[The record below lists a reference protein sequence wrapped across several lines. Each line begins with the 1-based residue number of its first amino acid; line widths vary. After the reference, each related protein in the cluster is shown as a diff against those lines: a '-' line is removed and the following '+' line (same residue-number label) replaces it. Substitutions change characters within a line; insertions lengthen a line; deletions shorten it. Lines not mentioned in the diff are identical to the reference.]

1 MAFGYQNTN
10 PPPSDDHWLAPYWKI
25 GRKQAE
31 MECALLESK
40 PAVAPPV
47 DEKAEWQAFLD
58 WAWKKEGEA
67 IGRMEGRDA
76 VWAGWHA
83 RAMLAASTAPAQSCG
98 DAEQSAAPQVESF
111 PYQRT
116 FDAIAAATRML
127 DSGHL
132 AISVNDFK
140 KAFYAEQADEAVTVD
155 IFYWLETEVT
165 AISCRYHGDPSYDH
179 DAYWMRDRVVKLIGE
194 ARNVFAARTANDHDK
209 SHFAER

>member
-1 MAFGYQNTN
+1 MTTTTKIAGEAMTDEQIRKSMTGEQIRLERKLTCEAIDGAMAFGYQNTN

-31 MECALLESK
+31 MECALLASK

-83 RAMLAASTAPAQSCG
+83 RAMLAAATAPAQSCG
-98 DAEQSAAPQVESF
+98 DAEQ
-111 PYQRT
+111 
-116 FDAIAAATRML
+116 
-127 DSGHL
+127 
-132 AISVNDFK
+132 
-140 KAFYAEQADEAVTVD
+140 ADEAVTD
-155 IFYWLETEVT
+155 DARRWKWLKMESTVGEQQKIMGTPWGQWDQFADDAIT
-165 AISCRYHGDPSYDH
+165 ARAKDS
-179 DAYWMRDRVVKLIGE
+179 K
-194 ARNVFAARTANDHDK
+194 
-209 SHFAER
+209 